1 MFQPNSHERHEL
13 FYDCLSP
20 FSYLAFTV
28 LERYQPVWEV
38 DLRLRPLLLGGV
50 PPRLYTRSLTAYS
63 TVLPMPALHLLVP
76 LPMCHRCTCSCNC
89 CSSVSGWS
97 SPLY

>member
-1 MFQPNSHERHEL
+1 MAVSIEL

-50 PPRLYTRSLTAYS
+50 MGATKVAHSLNHCLLDGADVPPLQ
-63 TVLPMPALHLLVP
+63 LLVS
-76 LPMCHRCTCSCNC
+76 LLVCLRCSCSC
-89 CSSVSGWS
+89 HC
-97 SPLY
+97 